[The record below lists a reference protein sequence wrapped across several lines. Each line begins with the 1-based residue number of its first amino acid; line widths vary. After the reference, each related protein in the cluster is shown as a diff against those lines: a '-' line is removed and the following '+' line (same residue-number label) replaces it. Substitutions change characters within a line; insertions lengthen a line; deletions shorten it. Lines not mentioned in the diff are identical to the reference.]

1 MMLYLTVIAV
11 TVVSLVAI
19 IIWGAG
25 AGATGAALH
34 RLSAYLAAAVRRNF
48 PLGQA
53 LRVYSTELP
62 RTDGLKRR
70 NVLND
75 VADLVEGGRPFS
87 EALGA
92 HPEVFPA
99 HYRALVRAGERGGNL
114 ASVLGRLSEAAE
126 AESLMGGVSVRSAI
140 YPLWVS
146 AIVLAQLVMIGVV
159 VAPKFKV
166 MMEEIGFSRDMYPLG
181 LRLSSY
187 LPVIAVAL
195 LVILLAMV
203 AVCLPFP
210 TVRGRV
216 GRLLAPLAPFASW
229 LRWHMP
235 LVSRYERRRAISR
248 YALAAG
254 TLVEAGVPTHEALRI
269 SATAS
274 GTTHFD
280 RIALAAAE
288 EVAEGS
294 PISDAM
300 RAADTRHELP
310 EDFLWYIEVGESSED
325 LAGAF
330 SRAAETSAVRSRSA
344 LGGLVKLVAP
354 ASILL
359 LGFFVG
365 ALCYGVFEMF
375 HRIMQGLGI

>member
-1 MMLYLTVIAV
+1 MTLYLTVIAV

-19 IIWGAG
+19 IVWGAG

-34 RLSAYLAAAVRRNF
+34 RLSAYLAAVVRRNF

-62 RTDGLKRR
+62 RTDGLERR

-87 EALGA
+87 EALDA

-146 AIVLAQLVMIGVV
+146 GIALAQLVMIGVV
-159 VAPKFKV
+159 VAPRFKV

-187 LPVIAVAL
+187 LPVIALAIFVL
-195 LVILLAMV
+195 LLAMI

-210 TVRGRV
+210 TMRGWV
-216 GRLLAPLAPFASW
+216 GRLLGPLAPFASW
-229 LRWHMP
+229 LRWHTP

-254 TLVEAGVPTHEALRI
+254 ALLEAGVPTHEALLI
-269 SATAS
+269 AATAS
-274 GTTHFD
+274 GTRYFD

-288 EVAEGS
+288 KVAEGS
-294 PISDAM
+294 PISKAI
-300 RAADTRHELP
+300 RAADARRELP
-310 EDFLWYIEVGESSED
+310 GDFLWYIEVGESSQD
-325 LAGAF
+325 LADAF

-344 LGGLVKLVAP
+344 LGSLVKLVFP

-365 ALCYGVFEMF
+365 TLCYAVFDMF
-375 HRIMQGLGI
+375 GQIMRRLGT